1 MKDIQ
6 KFISPFIEGQFP
18 SHYLQRPGIE
28 VTESERAVIVDFME
42 AFYEYLEENRYNAFY
57 ESRRMSEYRDVDTT
71 LTEFIQFFR
80 TKYLNDLPY
89 DFVPTDEFAIKKI
102 IDLYRAKGSEK
113 AVKLLVKLLFN
124 TNVDV
129 YLPGQDVLRP
139 SDSEW
144 KEPRYLE
151 LTRTSRNIEFLFTRV
166 TGNISGTSA
175 FVESVVT
182 KRVNGKLIDIL
193 YISDIRGGDFQTG
206 EFITD
211 NGRTVNAPKLIGSLT
226 SVEVLSS
233 NPGYSIGDRV
243 DIISN
248 NGVNGVAKVSK
259 VFAASDSVDFE
270 LTDSGYGY
278 SLEDTQVFVSD
289 AMLFVSN
296 ENLEFQQYEIVT
308 QSLFQFQITDTS
320 NVNIDDTVVGRDAS
334 NNEIGQG
341 HVVNVESNSIVV
353 ETANGSFEKFQTIE
367 LQSNN
372 IFIDNEDIKQESEFE
387 LLVSNTSGSFT
398 VGETVLQRETANGV
412 YTNIAYGTFTG
423 VSNNVFTVETAWGDF
438 QADKSI
444 EGLTSGE
451 TADIVE
457 VTVTANGALGSI
469 ISTNGNIIEVST
481 EYGNFT
487 ANSEIRGEKSK
498 NRNAISTVEDT
509 AVDVIA
515 INGIDYSITSYED
528 KSASGIVVDQL
539 NNRIGVFGNTNPY
552 YFTAN
557 SENTVTT
564 ENGLTKEILRVGK
577 GSGADFEIASL
588 VDSTTE
594 TIEINSDIIG
604 QNNVA
609 GLPYTGIVIESADN
623 SGVGRVAN
631 TVTVSDGGSGYSNND
646 QISFSGGG
654 YLNGDPIISAVAT
667 IVTDSN
673 GAITDVNVLDSGQ
686 GYFLLPSYTIPSGS
700 SANLVFEIETGYGFP
715 KSPYSGFDAVID
727 DVLSTDTMTIGEI
740 FSLKNVS
747 RGSGYDAVP
756 FVKIVNTPIADYF
769 IRDVRVNFTQGV
781 GTFILNEIITAPSGA
796 KGRIKTLGE
805 DSMTIRN
812 LSFENRFAVNDTI
825 TGATTLSTANI
836 TSISEL
842 GDQPAMGNNADVAA
856 AVNFEQGLISEVALI
871 DSGYGYIDGESITFR
886 DKGTTVNAGT
896 GIASVQRQGI
906 AEGFWKTRTSHLN
919 EKFLHDNRFYQ
930 EYSYQV
936 QAGVSFDNYEQI
948 IKDTI
953 HVAGT
958 ELFGETHVSAN
969 VTVSYTFDSEIETDL

>member
-438 QADKSI
+438 QVDKSI

-631 TVTVSDGGSGYSNND
+631 TVTISDGGSGYSNND

-886 DKGTTVNAGT
+886 DNGTTVNAGT